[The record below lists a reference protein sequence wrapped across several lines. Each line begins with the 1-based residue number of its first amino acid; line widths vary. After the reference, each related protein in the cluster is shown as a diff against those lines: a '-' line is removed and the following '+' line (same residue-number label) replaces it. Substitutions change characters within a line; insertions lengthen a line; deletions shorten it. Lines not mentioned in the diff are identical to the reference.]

1 MAPNGLEVSRPASSQ
16 SVSRTRLAA
25 AGRVGSIE
33 LLGRQPSRVLA
44 KRRPPCRLE
53 GSSGR
58 FPGVL
63 SAWKGCPSR
72 LTRPCG
78 EVLGIRLGAAKT
90 QRADESAG
98 ANSGKQASFMPDSRA
113 LTFQPNHE
121 VCSEACSKAYRE
133 GESSGIHD
141 RQPQISP
148 LWLDRPETG
157 FRTDGRR
164 DHPEK
169 ANQGGFHARPR
180 IPGRG
185 QGFDVLP
192 ESY

>member
-1 MAPNGLEVSRPASSQ
+1 MIHSAVRSTGVVFQ
-16 SVSRTRLAA
+16 STRSCPGKSKCSAK
-25 AGRVGSIE
+25 AGRMTDNDPFG
-33 LLGRQPSRVLA
+33 
-44 KRRPPCRLE
+44 
-53 GSSGR
+53 
-58 FPGVL
+58 
-63 SAWKGCPSR
+63 
-72 LTRPCG
+72 G

-90 QRADESAG
+90 KRADASAG
-98 ANSGKQASFMPDSRA
+98 ANSGKQAPFIPVSRA
-113 LTFQPNHE
+113 LTFPPNHE
-121 VCSEACSKAYRE
+121 VCSEAFAKASRK

-185 QGFDVLP
+185 QGFDLLP